1 MRSTFA
7 GSAACAAPPAT
18 SSVIT
23 AAMKRAAAAFVP
35 VTLAPL
41 AAAPLWRI
49 SLRDVDGL
57 DVDEFPDAVTGELAA
72 VPAFLDA
79 AERQPRVGSH
89 GVVHE
94 HASTFDQV
102 GGDALATCDV
112 AGDDRASRAERR

>member
-1 MRSTFA
+1 MRSTLA
-7 GSAACAAPPAT
+7 GSAACATPPAT

-23 AAMKRAAAAFVP
+23 AAMTHAAAFVP

-79 AERQPRVGSH
+79 AEWQPGVGSH
-89 GVVHE
+89 GVVQE
-94 HASTFDQV
+94 PGYAFAQV
-102 GGDALATCDV
+102 G
-112 AGDDRASRAERR
+112 